1 MEFGQFGGAYLPPH
15 LLVAIKEVEDA
26 YNIYKNDPLFIEE
39 FKGLLNTYA
48 GRPSNLYFA
57 ERLTKNL
64 GGAKVYLKREDLNHT
79 GSHKINNVIGQALLA
94 KRMVLDSMGLLLQL
108 QRHYSV

>member
-26 YNIYKNDPLFIEE
+26 YNKFKDDPAFVEE
-39 FKGLLNTYA
+39 FKRLLNTYV

-57 ERLTKNL
+57 DHLTKSL
-64 GGAKVYLKREDLNHT
+64 GGAKIYLKREDLNHT

-94 KRMVLDSMGLLLQL
+94 KRMGK
-108 QRHYSV
+108 RN